1 MYSKIKKYLS
11 RLAFSESRAV
21 ALLGSILILFI
32 DFAGSHTKEIKLEK
46 EPPITFVLC
55 KSSFLLSATKKSCLV
70 VLFHTWAWVGVI
82 PCGSPLPR
90 GTSHGSL
97 TSAMSNPWVLF
108 NPFPLPTFVEKCSRD
123 ITRSLTLQAISIKYY
138 DYILKESILQLPQ

>member
-1 MYSKIKKYLS
+1 MS
-11 RLAFSESRAV
+11 RLAIFESRAV

-70 VLFHTWAWVGVI
+70 VLSHTWAWVGVSH
-82 PCGSPLPR
+82 GSPLTR
-90 GTSHGSL
+90 DTSHGPL
-97 TSAMSNPWVLF
+97 TSAMSKPWVLF
-108 NPFPLPTFVEKCSRD
+108 NPFPLPMFVEKCTMR
-123 ITRSLTLQAISIKYY
+123 TSLKVSGKNLKNLSQA
-138 DYILKESILQLPQ
+138 